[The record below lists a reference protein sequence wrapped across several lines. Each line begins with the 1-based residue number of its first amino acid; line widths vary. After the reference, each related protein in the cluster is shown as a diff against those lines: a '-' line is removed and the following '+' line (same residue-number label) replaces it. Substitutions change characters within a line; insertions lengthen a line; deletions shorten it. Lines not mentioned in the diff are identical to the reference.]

1 MTRLAVTVRVLALA
15 SMWCVTVLAQP
26 SRELF
31 PHTTERGRAAVEY
44 NDDDQLQAVA
54 AYYLSQRDHDSRWLL
69 IELAVSARRA
79 TRISRDTIALVT
91 PDDRLVPVA
100 SQTAF
105 AGDAPRIRSLLL
117 RAKTTRHGITGYFK
131 RRQLRNF
138 RFFVLPFQ
146 GVAFDVFD
154 VDKWQTAWGD
164 LFFASPTGA
173 WAPGTYTLLV
183 VGSGG
188 AQARL
193 PIELE

>member
-1 MTRLAVTVRVLALA
+1 MTRLAATVCVVALA
-15 SMWCVTVLAQP
+15 SVWCLTLLAQP

-44 NDDDQLQAVA
+44 DDDQLQAVA
-54 AYYLSQRDHDSRWLL
+54 AYYLSQQHHDSRWLL
-69 IELAVSARRA
+69 IELAVSARLA
-79 TRISRDTIALVT
+79 TRISRDTIALMT
-91 PDDRLVPVA
+91 PDDRVVPVA
-100 SQTAF
+100 SQAAF

-131 RRQLRNF
+131 RRQIRNF
-138 RFFVLPFQ
+138 QFFVLPFQ
-146 GVAFDVFD
+146 GVAYDVFD
-154 VDKWQTAWGD
+154 VDKWQVAWGD

-183 VGSGG
+183 AGSGG
-188 AQARL
+188 AQAQL